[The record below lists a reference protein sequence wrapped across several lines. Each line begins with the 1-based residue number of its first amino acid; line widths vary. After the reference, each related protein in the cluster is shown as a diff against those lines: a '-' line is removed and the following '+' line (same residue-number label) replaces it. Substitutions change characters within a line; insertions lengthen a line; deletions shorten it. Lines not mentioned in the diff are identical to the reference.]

1 MFFSLFSLFCKN
13 KLILLSS
20 LNFKFLCSCSILTMQ
35 VCGHFMLYRSGH
47 AQIPVLLTKFSNFK
61 KLQLELY
68 LVLPIM
74 HIPNLCLKVLKSYH
88 CPTLFC
94 SLSFNLCKNSRKIFF
109 LSRSVKPGSAIMSV
123 ILVKMR
129 SSSAT
134 MISCNFFILTL
145 RSWICSLYLIILKFG
160 NSFLTSK
167 SKLFANQDFLTLT

>member
-1 MFFSLFSLFCKN
+1 
-13 KLILLSS
+13 
-20 LNFKFLCSCSILTMQ
+20 
-35 VCGHFMLYRSGH
+35 MLYRSGH

-109 LSRSVKPGSAIMSV
+109 LSRSVKPGYAIMYIRNIGENEIQLRNHDQLQCFHSNFAKLDLFPLFNYPK
-123 ILVKMR
+123 IWQSFPDEQIKIIRKPTIFDTHLKN
-129 SSSAT
+129 SS
-134 MISCNFFILTL
+134 
-145 RSWICSLYLIILKFG
+145 
-160 NSFLTSK
+160 
-167 SKLFANQDFLTLT
+167 